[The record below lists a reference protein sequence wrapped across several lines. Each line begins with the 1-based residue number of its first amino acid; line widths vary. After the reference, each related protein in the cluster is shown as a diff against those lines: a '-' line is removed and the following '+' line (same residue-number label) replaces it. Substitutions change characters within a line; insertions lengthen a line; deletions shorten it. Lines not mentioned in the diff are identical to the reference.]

1 MSGRGCPDCG
11 RTTVEDEPCVWCASV
26 EVARNPTIPRA
37 VRLAVDRP
45 ESPRTALDAPEAPS
59 DAKPAPEGLTA
70 ARAELAAAIDR
81 KQRRTR

>member
-1 MSGRGCPDCG
+1 VTCPECHRMMPDDSGCPW
-11 RTTVEDEPCVWCASV
+11 CVTAD
-26 EVARNPTIPRA
+26 VARNPSLPRA